1 MANHHGWHN
10 HGYYYGWQDGGRGDA
25 GHGGEN
31 ATAHLGPIPLRGEGG
46 TLTSEDR
53 AHIYQQTRCSASVRW
68 RQQWQQ
74 RCLTINGPPE
84 NLSEARRLADAA
96 IRANGTE
103 GGRHQD
109 PATMAAALQQENTQM
124 KARVAALELTA
135 TQLWTTAT
143 SAIQVAKEAKE
154 KVESLTESL
163 ERLQKKQKKRDERRV
178 VKEKRKAAKTTSS
191 DEPEEPA
198 VKEEPSSDEEKPVE
212 DTPVDEKV
220 DHEAAPSGSQ
230 EQKDEKM
237 EEDPASSLVKK
248 DDKNEKIGQEALSP
262 TSVPCF

>member
-163 ERLQKKQKKRDERRV
+163 ERLQKKTEEERR
-178 VKEKRKAAKTTSS
+178 ETC
-191 DEPEEPA
+191 
-198 VKEEPSSDEEKPVE
+198 
-212 DTPVDEKV
+212 
-220 DHEAAPSGSQ
+220 G
-230 EQKDEKM
+230 
-237 EEDPASSLVKK
+237 
-248 DDKNEKIGQEALSP
+248 
-262 TSVPCF
+262 